1 MQFTIIIYNV
11 LLGPP
16 DKLFSPFYSELK
28 EKNCE
33 IYEILPKLGLRL
45 KLLIEF
51 VSPRTRV

>member
-16 DKLFSPFYSELK
+16 DKLLSPFYSELK

-51 VSPRTRV
+51 VSPGTRV